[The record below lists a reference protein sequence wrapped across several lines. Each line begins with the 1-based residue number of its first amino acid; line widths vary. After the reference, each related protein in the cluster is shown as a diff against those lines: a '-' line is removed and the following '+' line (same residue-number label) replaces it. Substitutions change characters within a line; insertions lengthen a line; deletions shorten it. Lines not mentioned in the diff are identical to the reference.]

1 MVPDVEQVIEVP
13 KIILDQV
20 SQRSSLHDPQRA
32 EQLVEVPT
40 ILYFLKHTV
49 DIPVPRGGGRLA
61 DLQRFH
67 LDRVQQRRTFPNRSL
82 TFQFTVEVFKVLAM
96 DRVRQ
101 RLLLFSLSSW
111 FG

>member
-13 KIILDQV
+13 KISLVQV
-20 SQRSSLHDPQRA
+20 SQRSSLQDPQRA

-40 ILYFLKHTV
+40 ILYFLKQNV
-49 DIPVPRGGGRLA
+49 DIPVPGGGGRLA
-61 DLQRFH
+61 DLQGFH
-67 LDRVQQRRTFPNRSL
+67 LDRVQQRRTFPSRSSY
-82 TFQFTVEVFKVLAM
+82 QFTVEVFKVLAM